1 MRRSFLLTRLALALL
16 AVLGFSAPLAAPEG
30 DRVVQTGGGKPHE
43 VPPLQSSAAHLRGT
57 PALRVE
63 AVGTS
68 LVAKPDSAQLTPRY
82 LLHRAWLL

>member
-1 MRRSFLLTRLALALL
+1 MRRSSLLTRLAFALL

-30 DRVVQTGGGKPHE
+30 DRVAQTCGGKPHE
-43 VPPLQSSAAHLRGT
+43 APPLQSSAAHQRVT

-68 LVAKPDSAQLTPRY
+68 LVAKPDSAELTRRY